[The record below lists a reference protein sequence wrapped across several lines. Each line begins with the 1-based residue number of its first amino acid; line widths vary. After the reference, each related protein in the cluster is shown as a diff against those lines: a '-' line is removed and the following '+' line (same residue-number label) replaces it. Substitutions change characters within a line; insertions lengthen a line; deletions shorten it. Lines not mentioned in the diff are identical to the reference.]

1 MKYYYMKLMD
11 SSKIDRTNSLLD
23 SHAVYGA
30 LCREG
35 LIERFDVYQRVNLE
49 SEHKQSQ
56 PTGELVVVDIKL
68 GTKLI
73 GHDGIVHGGI
83 LSLMFDEAIGC
94 ACECLRRKQDDGIGL
109 PAVTAYL
116 TVDFHSP
123 FSEGSEAVIRVCH
136 NETVGRKMYFSAT
149 LESKDGIVVF
159 AEARSLF
166 ILVRSSL

>member
-35 LIERFDVYQRVNLE
+35 LIERFDVYQRVSLE
-49 SEHKQSQ
+49 SEDQQTQ
-56 PTGELVVVDIKL
+56 PTGELVVVDIKV
-68 GTKLI
+68 GTKLN
-73 GHDGIVHGGI
+73 GHDRIVHGGI
-83 LSLMFDEAIGC
+83 LSLLFDEAIGC
-94 ACECLRRKQDDGIGL
+94 ACECLREKQDDGIDL

-123 FSEGSEAVIRVCH
+123 FSEGSEAVIRVSH
-136 NETVGRKMYFSAT
+136 NESVGRKMYFSAT

-159 AEARSLF
+159 AEARSMFVL
-166 ILVRSSL
+166 LRSSL

>member
-68 GTKLI
+68 GTKLN
-73 GHDGIVHGGI
+73 GHDGIVHG
-83 LSLMFDEAIGC
+83 

-116 TVDFHSP
+116 TVDFNSP

-149 LESKDGIVVF
+149 LESKDGIVLF